1 MKHPQKKVK
10 SVVAFNTVGFLKEMQ
25 TWRALARNEWPL
37 LLLLALGI
45 MALIN
50 YTRPLPPRE
59 VSMAVGQ
66 AGSAHM
72 MIANYYAQFFA
83 DRGVELKIVRTDGTG
98 QNLMAIAEHP
108 DIKAGLVVG
117 GAIKKGQYPQL
128 MSLGSIE
135 YEPLWLFY
143 RGAVYDQDDV
153 FQHFSTQRIAI
164 GTGGT
169 ATQRILREI
178 LELRGIP
185 IETQSNFLVW
195 PHQQAANALINGE
208 IDAMALVD
216 GFESPTI
223 QRLLNTPD
231 IHLYS
236 FKLAPAY
243 IKKIPYL
250 DSVVVPRG
258 SLNVAE
264 VRPPE
269 DVRMVASSLTV
280 VVDKDLHPA
289 LQLLFLMA
297 ADQFGDSRTQFFAR
311 PDEFPSYKDQS
322 LPLSPIAKTYFD
334 EGPPKALRFAPFWMA
349 SFVDRMWLLLVGLLA
364 VGYPLY
370 RLLPNYRHMQSRVE
384 LAGNYEE
391 LRNIERSAR
400 AARTVRDIDIALTAL
415 RQLEQDMDNI
425 AVPEENMREY
435 YGYWTAIN
443 HVLRLINERRAQL
456 LAAGKTPDD
465 TQRPDSADH

>member
-1 MKHPQKKVK
+1 MKPRKKVK
-10 SVVAFNTVGFLKEMQ
+10 SVIAFNTVGLLKEMQ
-25 TWRALARNEWPL
+25 TWHALARNEWPL
-37 LLLLALGI
+37 LLLLALGVI
-45 MALIN
+45 ALIN

-72 MIANYYAQFFA
+72 LIANYYAQFFA
-83 DRGVELKIVRTDGTG
+83 DRGVDLKIIPTDGTG
-98 QNLMAIAEHP
+98 QNLKAITENPA
-108 DIKAGLVVG
+108 IKAGLIVG
-117 GAIKKGQYPQL
+117 GATKKGQYPQL

-153 FQHFSTQRIAI
+153 FQHFSMQRIAI

-195 PHQQAANALINGE
+195 PHQKAANALINGE
-208 IDAMALVD
+208 IDAMAVVD
-216 GFESPTI
+216 GFDSPTI
-223 QRLLNTPD
+223 QRLLNAPD

-243 IKKIPYL
+243 IKKLPYL
-250 DSVVVPRG
+250 DSVVIPRG
-258 SLNVAE
+258 ALNMAE
-264 VRPPE
+264 LRPPE

-297 ADQFGDSRTQFFAR
+297 ADQYGDSREQFFAR

-322 LPLSPIAKTYFD
+322 LPLSPIAKTYFE
-334 EGPPKALRFAPFWMA
+334 EGPPKGLRFAPFWIA
-349 SFVDRMWLLLVGLLA
+349 SFVDRIWLLTVGLLA

-384 LAGNYEE
+384 LAVNYEE
-391 LRNIERSAR
+391 LHDIERSAR
-400 AARTVRDIDIALTAL
+400 AARTVGDIDAALAAV
-415 RQLEQDMDNI
+415 RQLEQGMDKI
-425 AVPEENMREY
+425 TVPEENMRDY

-443 HVLRLINERRAQL
+443 HVLRLINEKRAQL
-456 LAAGKTPDD
+456 LTADKRSDD
-465 TQRPDSADH
+465 A

>member
-1 MKHPQKKVK
+1 MQHHKRIK
-10 SVVAFNTVGFLKEMQ
+10 SVFAFTTVGLLKEMR
-25 TWRALARNEWPL
+25 TWHALARNEWPL

-45 MALIN
+45 VALVN
-50 YTRPLPPRE
+50 YTRPLPPRT
-59 VSMAVGQ
+59 VTMAVGQ

-72 MIANYYAQFFA
+72 LIANYYAQFFA
-83 DRGVELKIVRTDGTG
+83 DRGVELRIVQTEGTG
-98 QNLMAIAEHP
+98 QNLKTIIENP
-108 DIKAGLVVG
+108 DVKAGLIVG

-143 RGAVYDQDDV
+143 RGPVYDKDDV
-153 FQHFSTQRIAI
+153 FQHFSTQKIAI

-178 LELRGIP
+178 LALRGIP
-185 IETQSNFLVW
+185 VDAQANFLVW
-195 PHQQAANALINGE
+195 PHQKAADALIAGE
-208 IDAMALVD
+208 IDAMAVVD
-216 GFESPTI
+216 GFNSPTI

-231 IHLYS
+231 IRLYS

-243 IKKIPYL
+243 IKKLPFL
-250 DSVVVPRG
+250 DSVVIPRG

-269 DVRMVASSLTV
+269 DVRMVASSLTIV
-280 VVDKDLHPA
+280 ADKDLHPA

-297 ADQFGDSRTQFFAR
+297 ADQYGDSREQFFAR

-322 LPLSPIAKTYFD
+322 LPLSPIAKSYFD
-334 EGPPKALRFAPFWMA
+334 EGPPKGLRFAPFWMA
-349 SFVDRMWLLLVGLLA
+349 SFVDRIWLLILGLLA

-391 LRNIERSAR
+391 LRDIEQSAR
-400 AARTVRDIDIALTAL
+400 IARTLGEIDTALADL
-415 RQLEQDMDNI
+415 RQLEKDMDKVT
-425 AVPEENMREY
+425 VPEENMRDY

-443 HVLRLINERRAQL
+443 HVLRLISEKRTQF
-456 LAAGKTPDD
+456 LAADKAPDD
-465 TQRPDSADH
+465 S